1 MNDLRDTFDRIH
13 GAPEAPRGHPIV
25 AIVFVVLFAVCVMGA
40 LWVTP

>member
-25 AIVFVVLFAVCVMGA
+25 AMGFIVLLAALVLFA
-40 LWVTP
+40 